1 MIKGMVERLERKVD
15 GHMNDEIHDFKTVR
29 AHIAEVV
36 DILRELKL

>member
-1 MIKGMVERLERKVD
+1 VD